1 MITTKIRTLLKQ
13 GVKFF
18 WTPEHQDVFNKV
30 IKSLSDLD
38 KLEPF
43 DPKNKLYALV
53 DASLCGLGF
62 ILFQKDKNGRSSI
75 LQTGSTFMKHAQV
88 RWAIPELQLL
98 AVKYILNKC
107 QQRLALC
114 IVIERV

>member
-1 MITTKIRTLLKQ
+1 MGLTNQLGKYSSDYVMIRTKIRTLHKQ
-13 GVKFF
+13 GV
-18 WTPEHQDVFNKV
+18 WTPEHQDKFNKV

-43 DPKNKLYALV
+43 DPKNELYALM

-75 LQTGSTFMKHAQV
+75 LQASSTSLKHAQV
-88 RWAIPELQLL
+88 R
-98 AVKYILNKC
+98 
-107 QQRLALC
+107 
-114 IVIERV
+114 